1 LLATGAATA
10 VIEDYFAGG
19 GCKGGVVH
27 SGDAAWPA
35 GCVPGS
41 LGGARQA
48 GGAAL
53 SGGGGVTIRLL
64 SHALQS
70 TEGACV
76 LHEVHTEHGADLQQ
90 ALKTFSEKFDRDAPT
105 LTESQRV
112 ARQKEGADLNRDLQ
126 RKQREYQE
134 DLNGRRNE
142 ELQQVLEKANK
153 AVRKVADDEKYDL
166 VVQEVVYSNGRH
178 DITDKVL
185 KLLNTSGAK

>member
-1 LLATGAATA
+1 MKKLNQLAFLMVLA
-10 VIEDYFAGG
+10 
-19 GCKGGVVH
+19 
-27 SGDAAWPA
+27 
-35 GCVPGS
+35 
-41 LGGARQA
+41 
-48 GGAAL
+48 AAL
-53 SGGGGVTIRLL
+53 LRPAFAQESRIAYINTQRIT
-64 SHALQS
+64 
-70 TEGACV
+70 TESAIAKTAQAKLEQEFSKRGKE
-76 LHEVHTEHGADLQQ
+76 LADLQA

-105 LTESQRV
+105 MTESQRIT
-112 ARQKEGADLNRDLQ
+112 RQKEGAELNRDLQ

-185 KLLNTSGAK
+185 KLLNTSGGK